1 MSAFVLKL
9 IAVVSM
15 LIDHAAYS
23 LFLAGVFTGKGYVY
37 MRAVGRIAFPIF
49 AYMIVNG
56 FEKTHDV
63 RRYFSRLALFAVIS
77 QPVYR
82 LAFTAAN
89 YGAQALTG
97 GGITLSLTAAN
108 ITAPCLA
115 ALIAAAYLIFA
126 CRGRVDLSL
135 LWVCAALVLPYV
147 RLEVFGIT
155 LLGGKLNVF
164 YTLAIGLAL
173 IAALDALRRARGG
186 KGELFRAL
194 MLLLAALAAALLLQK
209 DRGLRLDGACAHRS
223 AVPRALA
230 ACVSGGRHRA
240 VVRVRIR
247 RHAVELVFRAL
258 CHARRRAST
267 ALLRAARRAYA
278 RVLSCLPCAP
288 WHILCAFFSGFA
300 LTLARNRC
308 IFSP

>member
-209 DRGLRLDGACAHRS
+209 TADYGWMGLALIAALYLARS
-223 AVPRALA
+223 RRVYQADVIVLWCVCEYAVMQSSWFFALYAMLAAVPVLLY
-230 ACVSGGRHRA
+230 SGRLGARMRGFY
-240 VVRVRIR
+240 
-247 RHAVELVFRAL
+247 LVYPVHLGIF
-258 CHARRRAST
+258 
-267 ALLRAARRAYA
+267 Y
-278 RVLSCLPCAP
+278 VLSFLV
-288 WHILCAFFSGFA
+288 S
-300 LTLARNRC
+300 R
-308 IFSP
+308 

>member
-15 LIDHAAYS
+15 LIDHAANS
-23 LFLAGVFTGKGYVY
+23 LFLAGVFTGRGYVY

-147 RLEVFGIT
+147 RLEVFGVT

-194 MLLLAALAAALLLQK
+194 MLLLAALSAALLLQK
-209 DRGLRLDGACAHRS
+209 SADYGWMGLALIAALYLARS
-223 AVPRALA
+223 RRVYQAGVIVLWCVCEYAVMQSSWFFALYAMLAAVPVLLY
-230 ACVSGGRHRA
+230 SGRLGARMRGFY
-240 VVRVRIR
+240 
-247 RHAVELVFRAL
+247 LVYPVHLGIF
-258 CHARRRAST
+258 
-267 ALLRAARRAYA
+267 Y
-278 RVLSCLPCAP
+278 VLSFLV
-288 WHILCAFFSGFA
+288 S
-300 LTLARNRC
+300 R
-308 IFSP
+308 

>member
-126 CRGRVDLSL
+126 CRGRVELSL

-147 RLEVFGIT
+147 RLEVLGVT

-173 IAALDALRRARGG
+173 IAALDALRRAHGDRR
-186 KGELFRAL
+186 ELFRAL
-194 MLLLAALAAALLLQK
+194 MLLLAALSAALLLQK
-209 DRGLRLDGACAHRS
+209 SADYGWMGLALIAALYLARS
-223 AVPRALA
+223 RRVYQAGVIVLWCVFEYAVMQSSWFFALYAMLAAVPVLLY
-230 ACVSGGRHRA
+230 SGRLGARMRGFY
-240 VVRVRIR
+240 
-247 RHAVELVFRAL
+247 LVYPVHLGIF
-258 CHARRRAST
+258 
-267 ALLRAARRAYA
+267 Y
-278 RVLSCLPCAP
+278 VLSFLV
-288 WHILCAFFSGFA
+288 S
-300 LTLARNRC
+300 R
-308 IFSP
+308 

>member
-77 QPVYR
+77 QPVDR

-147 RLEVFGIT
+147 RLEVLGVT

-173 IAALDALRRARGG
+173 IAALDALRRARGDRR
-186 KGELFRAL
+186 ELLCAL
-194 MLLLAALAAALLLQK
+194 MLLLAALSAALLLQK
-209 DRGLRLDGACAHRS
+209 SADYGWMGLALIAALYLARS
-223 AVPRALA
+223 RRVYQAGVIVLWCVFEYAVMQSSWFFALYAMLAAVPVLLY
-230 ACVSGGRHRA
+230 SGRLGARMRGFY
-240 VVRVRIR
+240 
-247 RHAVELVFRAL
+247 LVYPVHLGIF
-258 CHARRRAST
+258 
-267 ALLRAARRAYA
+267 Y
-278 RVLSCLPCAP
+278 VLSFLV
-288 WHILCAFFSGFA
+288 S
-300 LTLARNRC
+300 R
-308 IFSP
+308 

>member
-115 ALIAAAYLIFA
+115 VLIAAAYLIFA

-147 RLEVFGIT
+147 RLEVFGVT

-173 IAALDALRRARGG
+173 IAALDALRRARGDRR
-186 KGELFRAL
+186 ELFRAL
-194 MLLLAALAAALLLQK
+194 MLLLAALSAALLLQK
-209 DRGLRLDGACAHRS
+209 SADYGWMGLALIAALYLARSRRVYQAGVIVLWCACEYAVMQS
-223 AVPRALA
+223 SWFFALYAMLAAVPVLLY
-230 ACVSGGRHRA
+230 SGRLGARMRGFY
-240 VVRVRIR
+240 
-247 RHAVELVFRAL
+247 LVYPVHLGIF
-258 CHARRRAST
+258 
-267 ALLRAARRAYA
+267 Y
-278 RVLSCLPCAP
+278 VLSFLV
-288 WHILCAFFSGFA
+288 S
-300 LTLARNRC
+300 R
-308 IFSP
+308 

>member
-9 IAVVSM
+9 IAVASM

-23 LFLAGVFTGKGYVY
+23 LFLAGVFTGRGYVY

-108 ITAPCLA
+108 ITTPCLA

-135 LWVCAALVLPYV
+135 LWVCAALVLPYM

-209 DRGLRLDGACAHRS
+209 TADYGWMGLALVAALYLARS
-223 AVPRALA
+223 RRVYQAGVIVLWCVCEYAVMQSSWFFALYAMLAAVPVLLY
-230 ACVSGGRHRA
+230 SGRLGARMRGFY
-240 VVRVRIR
+240 
-247 RHAVELVFRAL
+247 LVYPVHLGIF
-258 CHARRRAST
+258 
-267 ALLRAARRAYA
+267 Y
-278 RVLSCLPCAP
+278 VLSFLV
-288 WHILCAFFSGFA
+288 S
-300 LTLARNRC
+300 R
-308 IFSP
+308 

>member
-23 LFLAGVFTGKGYVY
+23 LFLAGVFTGRGYVY

-126 CRGRVDLSL
+126 CRGRVELSL

-147 RLEVFGIT
+147 RLEVLGVT

-173 IAALDALRRARGG
+173 IAALDALRRAHGDRR
-186 KGELFRAL
+186 ELFRAL
-194 MLLLAALAAALLLQK
+194 MLLLAALSAALLLQK
-209 DRGLRLDGACAHRS
+209 TADYGWMGLALIAALYLARS
-223 AVPRALA
+223 RRVYQADVIVLWCVCEYAVMQSSWFFALYAMLAAVPVLLY
-230 ACVSGGRHRA
+230 SGRLGARMRGFY
-240 VVRVRIR
+240 
-247 RHAVELVFRAL
+247 LVYPVHLGIF
-258 CHARRRAST
+258 
-267 ALLRAARRAYA
+267 Y
-278 RVLSCLPCAP
+278 VLSFLV
-288 WHILCAFFSGFA
+288 S
-300 LTLARNRC
+300 R
-308 IFSP
+308 

>member
-9 IAVVSM
+9 IAVISM

-147 RLEVFGIT
+147 RLEVFGVT

-194 MLLLAALAAALLLQK
+194 MLLLAALSAALLLQK
-209 DRGLRLDGACAHRS
+209 TADYSWMGLALIAALYLARS
-223 AVPRALA
+223 RRVYQAGVIVLWCVCEYAVMQSSWFFALYAMLAAVPVLLY
-230 ACVSGGRHRA
+230 SGRLGARMRGFY
-240 VVRVRIR
+240 
-247 RHAVELVFRAL
+247 LVYPVHLGIF
-258 CHARRRAST
+258 
-267 ALLRAARRAYA
+267 Y
-278 RVLSCLPCAP
+278 VLSFLV
-288 WHILCAFFSGFA
+288 S
-300 LTLARNRC
+300 R
-308 IFSP
+308 

>member
-89 YGAQALTG
+89 CGAQALTG

-173 IAALDALRRARGG
+173 IAALDFASRKLRR
-186 KGELFRAL
+186 KPVPPIAL
-194 MLLLAALAAALLLQK
+194 ILIAAGLGMAAY
-209 DRGLRLDGACAHRS
+209 GLS
-223 AVPRALA
+223 A
-230 ACVSGGRHRA
+230 
-240 VVRVRIR
+240 
-247 RHAVELVFRAL
+247 
-258 CHARRRAST
+258 
-267 ALLRAARRAYA
+267 
-278 RVLSCLPCAP
+278 
-288 WHILCAFFSGFA
+288 
-300 LTLARNRC
+300 
-308 IFSP
+308 

>member
-147 RLEVFGIT
+147 RLEVFGVT

-194 MLLLAALAAALLLQK
+194 TLLLAALSAALLLQK
-209 DRGLRLDGACAHRS
+209 TADYGWMGLALIAALYLARS
-223 AVPRALA
+223 RRVYQAGVIVLWCVCEYAVMQSSWFFALYAMLAAVPVLLY
-230 ACVSGGRHRA
+230 SGRLGARMRGFY
-240 VVRVRIR
+240 
-247 RHAVELVFRAL
+247 LVYPVHLGIF
-258 CHARRRAST
+258 
-267 ALLRAARRAYA
+267 Y
-278 RVLSCLPCAP
+278 VLSFLV
-288 WHILCAFFSGFA
+288 S
-300 LTLARNRC
+300 R
-308 IFSP
+308 

>member
-115 ALIAAAYLIFA
+115 ALIAAAYFIFA
-126 CRGRVDLSL
+126 CRGRVGLSL

-147 RLEVFGIT
+147 RLEVCGVT

-194 MLLLAALAAALLLQK
+194 MLLLAALSAALLLQK
-209 DRGLRLDGACAHRS
+209 TADYGWMGLALIAALYLARS
-223 AVPRALA
+223 RRVYQAGVIVLWCVCEYAVMQSSWFFALSAMLAAVPVLLY
-230 ACVSGGRHRA
+230 SGRLGARMRGFY
-240 VVRVRIR
+240 
-247 RHAVELVFRAL
+247 LVYPVHLGIF
-258 CHARRRAST
+258 
-267 ALLRAARRAYA
+267 Y
-278 RVLSCLPCAP
+278 VLSFLV
-288 WHILCAFFSGFA
+288 S
-300 LTLARNRC
+300 R
-308 IFSP
+308 

>member
-23 LFLAGVFTGKGYVY
+23 LFLAGVFTGRGYVY

-147 RLEVFGIT
+147 RLEVFGVT

-194 MLLLAALAAALLLQK
+194 MLLLAALSAALLLQK
-209 DRGLRLDGACAHRS
+209 TADYGWMGLALIAALYLARS
-223 AVPRALA
+223 RRVYQAGVIVLWCVCEYAVMQSSWFFALYAMLAAVPVLLY
-230 ACVSGGRHRA
+230 SGRLGARMRGFY
-240 VVRVRIR
+240 
-247 RHAVELVFRAL
+247 LVYPVHLGIF
-258 CHARRRAST
+258 
-267 ALLRAARRAYA
+267 Y
-278 RVLSCLPCAP
+278 VLSFLV
-288 WHILCAFFSGFA
+288 S
-300 LTLARNRC
+300 R
-308 IFSP
+308 

>member
-147 RLEVFGIT
+147 RLEVFGVT

-209 DRGLRLDGACAHRS
+209 TADYGWMGLALIAALYLARS
-223 AVPRALA
+223 RRVYQAGVIVLWCVCEYAVMQSSWFFALYAMLAAVPVLLY
-230 ACVSGGRHRA
+230 SGRLGARMRGFY
-240 VVRVRIR
+240 
-247 RHAVELVFRAL
+247 LVYPVHLGIF
-258 CHARRRAST
+258 
-267 ALLRAARRAYA
+267 Y
-278 RVLSCLPCAP
+278 VLSFLV
-288 WHILCAFFSGFA
+288 S
-300 LTLARNRC
+300 R
-308 IFSP
+308 

>member
-56 FEKTHDV
+56 FVKTHDV

-89 YGAQALTG
+89 YGTQALTG
-97 GGITLSLTAAN
+97 GRITLSLSAAN
-108 ITAPCLA
+108 IAAPSLA
-115 ALIAAAYLIFA
+115 VLIAAAYLIFA

-147 RLEVFGIT
+147 RLEVFGVT

-173 IAALDALRRARGG
+173 IVALDALRRARGG

-194 MLLLAALAAALLLQK
+194 MLLLAALPAALLLQK
-209 DRGLRLDGACAHRS
+209 TADYGWMGLALIAALYLARS
-223 AVPRALA
+223 RRVYQAGVIVLWCVCEYAVMQSSWFFALYAMLAAVPVLLY
-230 ACVSGGRHRA
+230 SGRLGARMRGFY
-240 VVRVRIR
+240 
-247 RHAVELVFRAL
+247 LVYPVHLGIF
-258 CHARRRAST
+258 
-267 ALLRAARRAYA
+267 Y
-278 RVLSCLPCAP
+278 VLSFLV
-288 WHILCAFFSGFA
+288 S
-300 LTLARNRC
+300 R
-308 IFSP
+308 

>member
-9 IAVVSM
+9 IAVASM

-23 LFLAGVFTGKGYVY
+23 LFLAGVFTGRGYVY

-108 ITAPCLA
+108 ITTPCLA

-209 DRGLRLDGACAHRS
+209 TADYGWMGLALVAALYLARS
-223 AVPRALA
+223 RRVYQAGVIVLWCVCEYAVMQSSWFFALYAMLAAVPVLLY
-230 ACVSGGRHRA
+230 SGRLGARMRGFY
-240 VVRVRIR
+240 
-247 RHAVELVFRAL
+247 LVYPVHLGIF
-258 CHARRRAST
+258 
-267 ALLRAARRAYA
+267 Y
-278 RVLSCLPCAP
+278 VLSFLV
-288 WHILCAFFSGFA
+288 S
-300 LTLARNRC
+300 R
-308 IFSP
+308 

>member
-82 LAFTAAN
+82 LAFSAAN

-108 ITAPCLA
+108 ITTPCLA
-115 ALIAAAYLIFA
+115 
-126 CRGRVDLSL
+126 
-135 LWVCAALVLPYV
+135 
-147 RLEVFGIT
+147 
-155 LLGGKLNVF
+155 
-164 YTLAIGLAL
+164 AL

-194 MLLLAALAAALLLQK
+194 MLLAALAAALLLQK
-209 DRGLRLDGACAHRS
+209 TADYGWMGLALIAALYLARS
-223 AVPRALA
+223 RRVYQAGVIVLWCVCEYAVMQSSWFFALYAMLAAVPVLLY
-230 ACVSGGRHRA
+230 SGRLGARMRGFY
-240 VVRVRIR
+240 
-247 RHAVELVFRAL
+247 LVYPVHLGIF
-258 CHARRRAST
+258 
-267 ALLRAARRAYA
+267 Y
-278 RVLSCLPCAP
+278 VLSFLV
-288 WHILCAFFSGFA
+288 S
-300 LTLARNRC
+300 R
-308 IFSP
+308 

>member
-147 RLEVFGIT
+147 RLEVLGVT

-194 MLLLAALAAALLLQK
+194 MLLLAALSAALLLQK
-209 DRGLRLDGACAHRS
+209 TADYSWMGLALIAALYLARS
-223 AVPRALA
+223 RRVYQAGVIVLWCVCEYAVMQSSWFFALYAMLAAVPVLLY
-230 ACVSGGRHRA
+230 SGRLGARMRGFY
-240 VVRVRIR
+240 
-247 RHAVELVFRAL
+247 LVYPVHLGIF
-258 CHARRRAST
+258 
-267 ALLRAARRAYA
+267 Y
-278 RVLSCLPCAP
+278 VLSFLV
-288 WHILCAFFSGFA
+288 S
-300 LTLARNRC
+300 R
-308 IFSP
+308 

>member
-82 LAFTAAN
+82 LAFSAAN

-108 ITAPCLA
+108 ITTPCLA

-194 MLLLAALAAALLLQK
+194 MLLAALAAALLLQK
-209 DRGLRLDGACAHRS
+209 TADYGWMGLALIAALYLARS
-223 AVPRALA
+223 RRVYQAGVIVLWCVCEYAVMQSSWFFALYAMLAAVPVLLY
-230 ACVSGGRHRA
+230 SGRLGARMRGFY
-240 VVRVRIR
+240 
-247 RHAVELVFRAL
+247 LVYPVHLGIF
-258 CHARRRAST
+258 
-267 ALLRAARRAYA
+267 Y
-278 RVLSCLPCAP
+278 VLSFLV
-288 WHILCAFFSGFA
+288 S
-300 LTLARNRC
+300 R
-308 IFSP
+308 

>member
-23 LFLAGVFTGKGYVY
+23 LFLAGVFTGRGYVY

-126 CRGRVDLSL
+126 CRGRVELSL

-173 IAALDALRRARGG
+173 IAALDALRRAHGDRR
-186 KGELFRAL
+186 ELFRAL
-194 MLLLAALAAALLLQK
+194 MLLLAALSAALLLQK
-209 DRGLRLDGACAHRS
+209 TADYGWMGLALIAALYLARS
-223 AVPRALA
+223 QRVYQAGVIVLWCVFEYAVMQSSWFFALYAMLAAVPVLLY
-230 ACVSGGRHRA
+230 SGRLGARMRGFY
-240 VVRVRIR
+240 
-247 RHAVELVFRAL
+247 LVYPVHLGIF
-258 CHARRRAST
+258 
-267 ALLRAARRAYA
+267 Y
-278 RVLSCLPCAP
+278 VLSFLV
-288 WHILCAFFSGFA
+288 S
-300 LTLARNRC
+300 R
-308 IFSP
+308 

>member
-23 LFLAGVFTGKGYVY
+23 LFLAGVFTGRGYVY

-56 FEKTHDV
+56 FEKTHDA
-63 RRYFSRLALFAVIS
+63 RRYFSRLTLFAVIS

-97 GGITLSLTAAN
+97 GGIALSLTAAD
-108 ITAPCLA
+108 IAAPCLA
-115 ALIAAAYLIFA
+115 VLIAAAYFIFA
-126 CRGRVDLSL
+126 CRGRVGLSL
-135 LWVCAALVLPYV
+135 LWVCAAIVLPYV
-147 RLEVFGIT
+147 RLEVCGVT

-173 IAALDALRRARGG
+173 IAALDALRRARGDRR
-186 KGELFRAL
+186 ELFRAL
-194 MLLLAALAAALLLQK
+194 MLLLAALSAALLLQR
-209 DRGLRLDGACAHRS
+209 DADYGWMGLALIAALYLARS
-223 AVPRALA
+223 
-230 ACVSGGRHRA
+230 
-240 VVRVRIR
+240 
-247 RHAVELVFRAL
+247 
-258 CHARRRAST
+258 
-267 ALLRAARRAYA
+267 RRAYQAGVIVLWCVCEYAVMQSSWFFALYAMLAAVPVLLYSGRLGA
-278 RVLSCLPCAP
+278 RMRGFYLVYPVHLGIFYVLSFLV
-288 WHILCAFFSGFA
+288 S
-300 LTLARNRC
+300 R
-308 IFSP
+308 

>member
-23 LFLAGVFTGKGYVY
+23 LFLAGVFTGRGYVY

-209 DRGLRLDGACAHRS
+209 TADYGWMGLALIAALYLARS
-223 AVPRALA
+223 RRVYQADVIVLWCVCEYAVMQSSWFFALYAMLAAVPVLLY
-230 ACVSGGRHRA
+230 SGRLGASMRGFY
-240 VVRVRIR
+240 
-247 RHAVELVFRAL
+247 LVYPVHLGIF
-258 CHARRRAST
+258 
-267 ALLRAARRAYA
+267 Y
-278 RVLSCLPCAP
+278 VLSFLV
-288 WHILCAFFSGFA
+288 S
-300 LTLARNRC
+300 R
-308 IFSP
+308 

>member
-82 LAFTAAN
+82 LAFSAAN

-108 ITAPCLA
+108 ITTPCLA

-209 DRGLRLDGACAHRS
+209 TADYGRMGLALIAALYLARS
-223 AVPRALA
+223 RRVYQAGVIVLWCVCEYAVMQSSWFFALYAMLAAVPVLLY
-230 ACVSGGRHRA
+230 SGRLGARMRGFY
-240 VVRVRIR
+240 
-247 RHAVELVFRAL
+247 LVYPVHLGIF
-258 CHARRRAST
+258 
-267 ALLRAARRAYA
+267 Y
-278 RVLSCLPCAP
+278 VLSFLV
-288 WHILCAFFSGFA
+288 S
-300 LTLARNRC
+300 R
-308 IFSP
+308 

>member
-23 LFLAGVFTGKGYVY
+23 LFLAGVFTGRGYVY

-97 GGITLSLTAAN
+97 GGITLSLSAAN

-173 IAALDALRRARGG
+173 IAALDALRRARGDRR
-186 KGELFRAL
+186 ELLCAL
-194 MLLLAALAAALLLQK
+194 MLLLAALSAALLLQK
-209 DRGLRLDGACAHRS
+209 SADYGWMGLALIAALYLARS
-223 AVPRALA
+223 RRVYQAGVIVLWCVFEYAVMQSSWFFALYAMLAAVPVLLY
-230 ACVSGGRHRA
+230 SGRLGARMRGFY
-240 VVRVRIR
+240 
-247 RHAVELVFRAL
+247 LVYPVHLGIF
-258 CHARRRAST
+258 
-267 ALLRAARRAYA
+267 Y
-278 RVLSCLPCAP
+278 VLSFLV
-288 WHILCAFFSGFA
+288 S
-300 LTLARNRC
+300 R
-308 IFSP
+308 

>member
-23 LFLAGVFTGKGYVY
+23 LFLAGVFTGRGYVY

-209 DRGLRLDGACAHRS
+209 TADYGWTGLALIAALYLARS
-223 AVPRALA
+223 RRVYQADVIVLWCVCEYAVMQSSWFFALYAMLAAVPVLLY
-230 ACVSGGRHRA
+230 SGRLGARMRGFY
-240 VVRVRIR
+240 
-247 RHAVELVFRAL
+247 LVYPVHLGIF
-258 CHARRRAST
+258 
-267 ALLRAARRAYA
+267 Y
-278 RVLSCLPCAP
+278 VLSFLV
-288 WHILCAFFSGFA
+288 S
-300 LTLARNRC
+300 R
-308 IFSP
+308 

>member
-37 MRAVGRIAFPIF
+37 LRAVGRIAFPIF

-147 RLEVFGIT
+147 RLEVFGVT

-173 IAALDALRRARGG
+173 IAALDALRRARGDRR
-186 KGELFRAL
+186 ELLCAL
-194 MLLLAALAAALLLQK
+194 MLLLAALSAALLLQK
-209 DRGLRLDGACAHRS
+209 SADYGWMGLALIAALYLARS
-223 AVPRALA
+223 RRVYQAGVIVLWCVFEYAVMQSSWFFALYAMLAAVPVLLY
-230 ACVSGGRHRA
+230 SGRLGARMRGFY
-240 VVRVRIR
+240 
-247 RHAVELVFRAL
+247 LVYPVHLGIF
-258 CHARRRAST
+258 
-267 ALLRAARRAYA
+267 Y
-278 RVLSCLPCAP
+278 VLSFLV
-288 WHILCAFFSGFA
+288 S
-300 LTLARNRC
+300 R
-308 IFSP
+308 

>member
-135 LWVCAALVLPYV
+135 LWMCAALVLPYV

-194 MLLLAALAAALLLQK
+194 MLLLAALSAALLLQK
-209 DRGLRLDGACAHRS
+209 TADYGWMGLALIAALYLARS
-223 AVPRALA
+223 RRVYQAGVIVLWCVCEYAVMQSSWFFALYAMLAAVPVLLY
-230 ACVSGGRHRA
+230 SGRLGARMRGFY
-240 VVRVRIR
+240 
-247 RHAVELVFRAL
+247 LVYPVHLGIF
-258 CHARRRAST
+258 
-267 ALLRAARRAYA
+267 Y
-278 RVLSCLPCAP
+278 VLSFLV
-288 WHILCAFFSGFA
+288 S
-300 LTLARNRC
+300 R
-308 IFSP
+308 

>member
-63 RRYFSRLALFAVIS
+63 QRYFSRLALFAVIS

-209 DRGLRLDGACAHRS
+209 TADYGWMGLALIAALYLARS
-223 AVPRALA
+223 RRVYQAGVIVLWCVCEYAVMQSSWFFALYAMLAAVPVLLY
-230 ACVSGGRHRA
+230 SGRLGARMRGFY
-240 VVRVRIR
+240 
-247 RHAVELVFRAL
+247 LVYPVHLGIF
-258 CHARRRAST
+258 
-267 ALLRAARRAYA
+267 Y
-278 RVLSCLPCAP
+278 VLSFLV
-288 WHILCAFFSGFA
+288 S
-300 LTLARNRC
+300 R
-308 IFSP
+308 

>member
-82 LAFTAAN
+82 LAFSAAN

-108 ITAPCLA
+108 ITTPCLA

-194 MLLLAALAAALLLQK
+194 MLLAALAAALLLQK
-209 DRGLRLDGACAHRS
+209 TADYGWMGLALIAALYIARS
-223 AVPRALA
+223 RRVYQAGVIVLWCVCEYAVMQSSWFFALYAMLAAVPVLLY
-230 ACVSGGRHRA
+230 SGRLGARMRGFY
-240 VVRVRIR
+240 
-247 RHAVELVFRAL
+247 LVYPVHLGIF
-258 CHARRRAST
+258 
-267 ALLRAARRAYA
+267 Y
-278 RVLSCLPCAP
+278 VLSFLV
-288 WHILCAFFSGFA
+288 S
-300 LTLARNRC
+300 R
-308 IFSP
+308 

>member
-23 LFLAGVFTGKGYVY
+23 LFLAGVFTGRGYVY

-126 CRGRVDLSL
+126 CRWRVDLSL

-209 DRGLRLDGACAHRS
+209 TADYGWMGLALIAALYLARS
-223 AVPRALA
+223 RRVYQADVIVLWCVCEYAVMQSSWFFALYAMLAAVPVLLY
-230 ACVSGGRHRA
+230 SGRLGARMRGFY
-240 VVRVRIR
+240 
-247 RHAVELVFRAL
+247 LVYPVHLGIF
-258 CHARRRAST
+258 
-267 ALLRAARRAYA
+267 Y
-278 RVLSCLPCAP
+278 VLSFLV
-288 WHILCAFFSGFA
+288 S
-300 LTLARNRC
+300 R
-308 IFSP
+308 

>member
-77 QPVYR
+77 QPVDR

-147 RLEVFGIT
+147 RLEVFGVT

-173 IAALDALRRARGG
+173 IAALDALRRARGDRR
-186 KGELFRAL
+186 ELLCAL
-194 MLLLAALAAALLLQK
+194 MLLLAALSAALLLQK
-209 DRGLRLDGACAHRS
+209 SADYGWMGLALIAALYLARS
-223 AVPRALA
+223 RRVYQAGVIVLWCVFEYAVMQSSWFFALYAMLAAVPVLLY
-230 ACVSGGRHRA
+230 SGRLGARMRGFY
-240 VVRVRIR
+240 
-247 RHAVELVFRAL
+247 LVYPVHLGIF
-258 CHARRRAST
+258 
-267 ALLRAARRAYA
+267 Y
-278 RVLSCLPCAP
+278 VLSFLV
-288 WHILCAFFSGFA
+288 S
-300 LTLARNRC
+300 R
-308 IFSP
+308 

>member
-23 LFLAGVFTGKGYVY
+23 LFLAGVFTGRGYVY

-194 MLLLAALAAALLLQK
+194 MLLLAALSAALLLQK
-209 DRGLRLDGACAHRS
+209 TADYGWMGLALIAALYLARS
-223 AVPRALA
+223 RRVYQAGVIVLWCVCEYAVMQSSWFFALYAMLAAVPVLLY
-230 ACVSGGRHRA
+230 SGRLGARMRGFY
-240 VVRVRIR
+240 
-247 RHAVELVFRAL
+247 LVYPVHLGIF
-258 CHARRRAST
+258 
-267 ALLRAARRAYA
+267 Y
-278 RVLSCLPCAP
+278 VLSFLV
-288 WHILCAFFSGFA
+288 S
-300 LTLARNRC
+300 R
-308 IFSP
+308 

>member
-9 IAVVSM
+9 IAVASM

-23 LFLAGVFTGKGYVY
+23 LFLAGVFTGRGYVY

-126 CRGRVDLSL
+126 CRGRVELSL

-147 RLEVFGIT
+147 RLEVFGVT

-186 KGELFRAL
+186 KGELLCAL

-209 DRGLRLDGACAHRS
+209 TADYGWMGLALIAALYLARS
-223 AVPRALA
+223 RRVYQAGVIVLWCVCEYAVMQSSWFFALYAMLAAVPVLLY
-230 ACVSGGRHRA
+230 SGRLGARMRGFY
-240 VVRVRIR
+240 
-247 RHAVELVFRAL
+247 LVYPVHLGIF
-258 CHARRRAST
+258 
-267 ALLRAARRAYA
+267 Y
-278 RVLSCLPCAP
+278 VLSFLV
-288 WHILCAFFSGFA
+288 S
-300 LTLARNRC
+300 R
-308 IFSP
+308 

>member
-82 LAFTAAN
+82 LAFSAAN

-108 ITAPCLA
+108 ITTPCLA

-209 DRGLRLDGACAHRS
+209 TADYGWMGLALIAALYLARS
-223 AVPRALA
+223 RRVYQAGVIVLWCVCEYAVMQSSWFFALYAMLAAVPVLLY
-230 ACVSGGRHRA
+230 SGRLGARMRGFY
-240 VVRVRIR
+240 
-247 RHAVELVFRAL
+247 LVYPVHLGIF
-258 CHARRRAST
+258 
-267 ALLRAARRAYA
+267 Y
-278 RVLSCLPCAP
+278 VLSFLV
-288 WHILCAFFSGFA
+288 S
-300 LTLARNRC
+300 R
-308 IFSP
+308 

>member
-23 LFLAGVFTGKGYVY
+23 LFLAGVFTGRGYVY

-194 MLLLAALAAALLLQK
+194 ILLLAALAAALLLQK
-209 DRGLRLDGACAHRS
+209 TADYGWMGLALIAALYLARS
-223 AVPRALA
+223 RRVYQAGVIVLWCVCEYAVMQSSWFFALYAMLAAVPVLLY
-230 ACVSGGRHRA
+230 SGRLGARMRGFY
-240 VVRVRIR
+240 
-247 RHAVELVFRAL
+247 LVYPVHLGIF
-258 CHARRRAST
+258 
-267 ALLRAARRAYA
+267 Y
-278 RVLSCLPCAP
+278 VLSFLV
-288 WHILCAFFSGFA
+288 S
-300 LTLARNRC
+300 R
-308 IFSP
+308 

>member
-77 QPVYR
+77 QSVYR

-97 GGITLSLTAAN
+97 GGVTLSLSAVN
-108 ITAPCLA
+108 IAAPCLA

-209 DRGLRLDGACAHRS
+209 TADYGWMGLALIAALYLARS
-223 AVPRALA
+223 RRVYQAGVIVLWCVCEYAVMQSSWFFALYAMLAAVPVLLY
-230 ACVSGGRHRA
+230 SGRLGARMRGFY
-240 VVRVRIR
+240 
-247 RHAVELVFRAL
+247 LVYPVHLGIF
-258 CHARRRAST
+258 
-267 ALLRAARRAYA
+267 Y
-278 RVLSCLPCAP
+278 VLSFLV
-288 WHILCAFFSGFA
+288 S
-300 LTLARNRC
+300 R
-308 IFSP
+308 

>member
-23 LFLAGVFTGKGYVY
+23 LFLAGVFTGRGYVY

-147 RLEVFGIT
+147 RLEVFGVT

-194 MLLLAALAAALLLQK
+194 MLLLAALSAALLLQK
-209 DRGLRLDGACAHRS
+209 SADYGWMGLALIAALYLARS
-223 AVPRALA
+223 RRVYQAGVIVLWCVCEYAVMQSSWFFALYAMLAAVPVLLY
-230 ACVSGGRHRA
+230 SGRLGARMRGFY
-240 VVRVRIR
+240 
-247 RHAVELVFRAL
+247 LVYPVHLGIF
-258 CHARRRAST
+258 
-267 ALLRAARRAYA
+267 Y
-278 RVLSCLPCAP
+278 VLSFLV
-288 WHILCAFFSGFA
+288 S
-300 LTLARNRC
+300 R
-308 IFSP
+308 

>member
-147 RLEVFGIT
+147 RLEVLGVT

-173 IAALDALRRARGG
+173 IAALDALRRAHGDRR
-186 KGELFRAL
+186 ELFRAL
-194 MLLLAALAAALLLQK
+194 MLLLAALSAALLLQK
-209 DRGLRLDGACAHRS
+209 TADYGWMGLALIAALYLARS
-223 AVPRALA
+223 RRVYQADVIVLWCVCEYAVMQSSWFFALYAMLAAVPVLLY
-230 ACVSGGRHRA
+230 SGRLGARMRGFY
-240 VVRVRIR
+240 
-247 RHAVELVFRAL
+247 LVYPVHLGIF
-258 CHARRRAST
+258 
-267 ALLRAARRAYA
+267 Y
-278 RVLSCLPCAP
+278 VLSFLV
-288 WHILCAFFSGFA
+288 S
-300 LTLARNRC
+300 R
-308 IFSP
+308 